1 MQVKMAGC
9 KGQVFLSG
17 YAEKQMDLRVCGR
30 KTKTAPYEWK
40 RTEFEMS
47 P

>member
-9 KGQVFLSG
+9 KAQVFLSG

-30 KTKTAPYEWK
+30 KTKGVPFEWE
-40 RTEFEMS
+40 RTELERS